1 MNPML
6 KEENREKLIQE
17 AMKAISEKQEEVIQQ
32 ADKIIGDVAQFEKE
46 VHQVFISSI
55 IGQIKN

>member
-55 IGQIKN
+55 MGQSKN